1 MVTRAELLNA
11 ALRYAELGYRVFPCV
26 PGTKAPLTA
35 HGFHDASTDAEQI
48 EGWWSRYPL
57 ANVGI
62 ATEGLIVIDIDS
74 ESNTWPADPERML
87 ELAAAPMALTP
98 RGGSHRIFRQ
108 PAGKGWRCTE
118 GRLAPK
124 VDTRADGGYIVAPP
138 SVVEGKAYRWAPGL
152 ELDDPPERLP
162 ESPAWLTRE
171 LDGLAATA
179 AKSAPAAPS
188 ANGTPT
194 LASVAAA
201 PGEANTIPLG
211 QRNATLA
218 RLGGSMRRVGMSQA
232 EIAAALHQTNQDR
245 CVPPLEPREVE
256 RIAASI
262 ARYERDEV
270 AVALTENHWEQM
282 FAARPADGG
291 GPPDPGPFPESLLA
305 VPGFIGEVTAYTL
318 ATAFLPQPALA
329 LGAALA
335 LLGTLAGRKVRD
347 EINSRT
353 NVYCLGVCP
362 SGGGKERTRQVNKE
376 ILFLAGAEK
385 LVGPKGL
392 ASHAG
397 LITAVEQQPAILFQL
412 DEIGRLLRT
421 LAEPGRSP
429 HLYHIATNL
438 MKLFTSAGSVYIGD
452 AYADAKRNKTIHQ
465 PHVCLWGTTVPQ
477 SLYEG
482 LTAENVTDGFLS
494 RVMILEA
501 DADLVPKQRPIV
513 APVPESIV
521 AAVRW
526 WAEFNPLGNLQSEHP
541 ELRELATSPAAQ
553 ERFDALDSEAEEAQR
568 TLGEPLGTLWT
579 RATEK
584 ARKLA
589 LLHACSRDAR
599 SANIDQADAAWACEL
614 SRYLNRRLIHLA
626 SQWVAEN
633 PFDAKRKR
641 VLRMIVEAG
650 ELGLTR
656 SELYCKTR
664 SFTTRERMEVLE
676 TLLLCGD
683 VREAKDQPGPT
694 GGAPR
699 VRYVAAAPAEGCS

>member
-1 MVTRAELLNA
+1 MTRDELLNA
-11 ALRYAELGYRVFPCV
+11 ALRYAEMGYRVFPCV
-26 PGTKAPLTA
+26 PGGKAPLTD
-35 HGFHDASTDAEQI
+35 HGFHDASIDAEQI
-48 EGWWSRYPL
+48 ERWWSRYPL

-62 ATEGLIVIDIDS
+62 ATEGLIVIDIDGDT
-74 ESNTWPADPERML
+74 NAWPTGDPERML
-87 ELAAAPMALTP
+87 DLAVAPMAITP

-108 PAGKGWRCTE
+108 PAGKCWRCTE

-138 SVVEGKAYRWAPGL
+138 SVVEDKTYRWAPGL

-162 ESPAWLTRE
+162 EPPAWLVAD
-171 LDGLAATA
+171 LDRLTNGPL
-179 AKSAPAAPS
+179 
-188 ANGTPT
+188 ANGSPT
-194 LASVAAA
+194 LAHVPPIAAE
-201 PGEANTIPLG
+201 GEPDANAIPEG

-218 RLGGSMRRVGMSQA
+218 RLGGNMRRVGMSQA

-245 CVPPLEPREVE
+245 CDPPLEPCEVQ

-262 ARYERDEV
+262 ARYRPDEV
-270 AVALTENHWEQM
+270 AVALAENHWEQM

-291 GPPDPGPFPESLLA
+291 GPPDPGRFPEALLA
-305 VPGFIGEVTAYTL
+305 VPGFVGEVTAYTL
-318 ATAFLPQPALA
+318 ATAFRPQPVLA

-385 LVGPKGL
+385 LVGPEGL

-494 RVMILEA
+494 RVMIFEA
-501 DADLVPKQRPIV
+501 DAELVPKQRPVV

-521 AAVRW
+521 AAARW
-526 WAEFNPLGNLQSEHP
+526 WAEFNPSGNLHSEHP
-541 ELRELATSPAAQ
+541 EPRELATSPAAQ
-553 ERFDALDSEAEEAQR
+553 ALFDSLDSEAEQSQR

-599 SANIDQADAAWACEL
+599 NSDIDQAAAAWACDL
-614 SRYLNRRLIHLA
+614 SRYLTHRLIYLA

-650 ELGLTR
+650 ERGLTR

-683 VREAKDQPGPT
+683 VREARDQPGPT

-699 VRYVAAAPAEGCS
+699 VRYVAAAREEGCS